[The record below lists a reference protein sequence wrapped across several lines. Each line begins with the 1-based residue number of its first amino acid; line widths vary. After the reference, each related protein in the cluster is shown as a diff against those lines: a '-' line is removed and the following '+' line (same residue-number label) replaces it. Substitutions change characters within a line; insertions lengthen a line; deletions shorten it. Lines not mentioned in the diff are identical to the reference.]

1 MDTRKLFFNATIGLS
16 VVFSSIVVYHPT
28 QAISAPVIRFPKI
41 APKVTP
47 VSSGVTKAVKVVKAV
62 YKVNTYYRKFFTQ
75 DGRVG
80 FACQDLYS
88 DGNRSNEYYCR

>member
-1 MDTRKLFFNATIGLS
+1 MDTRKLFFNTTIGLS
-16 VVFSSIVVYHPT
+16 VIFSSLVVYDPT
-28 QAISAPVIRFPKI
+28 QAISAPVIRLPKG
-41 APKVTP
+41 AVKVPQATTR
-47 VSSGVTKAVKVVKAV
+47 VTKAVKVVKAV

-88 DGNRSNEYYCR
+88 DGNRSNEYSCR